1 MRIFG
6 IPLGWIMWLIYKV
19 VQNYGIALILF
30 TVLTRVC
37 LFPLSI
43 KQQKSS
49 AKMSVFQPKIAEI
62 QKKYANNQQKQQEEL
77 MKLYET
83 HGYNPMSGCLPMLIQ
98 FPILFGIIDVVYY
111 PLTHILRLDKDVI
124 TSLTDIVS
132 ANVQNVGQLELQVI
146 SAIQDPARVGWFSSI
161 DPEVISAVQNFDYT
175 LFGIDMGQIP
185 TFGWNWLVLVPVLAG
200 VTALL
205 GSIISMKMTPNAGQN
220 TNGTMKGMMYL
231 MPLMSVWIG
240 FSVPVGVGLY
250 WIFSNI
256 LSAVQTVV
264 LHFMYNPE
272 KYKAEYEQK
281 MKEEEE
287 RRRQERLERQKKRR
301 EAGLE
306 DEEEE
311 KPKKKK
317 KAAPAP
323 AVEETSEATRDP
335 KAEYMSA
342 KEINRRRLAE
352 ARRRDAEK
360 YGEEYVEV
368 TDDDL
373 K

>member
-6 IPLGWIMWLIYKV
+6 TPLGWIMWLIYEAI
-19 VQNYGIALILF
+19 QNYGIALIIF
-30 TVLTRVC
+30 TILIKAC

-49 AKMSVFQPKIAEI
+49 AKMSVFQPRINEI
-62 QKKYANNQQKQQEEL
+62 QKKYANNQQKQQEEM
-77 MKLYET
+77 MKLYEA

-111 PLTHILRLDKDVI
+111 PLKHILRLDKEII

-132 ANVQNVGQLELQVI
+132 QHVNAPGQLELQVI
-146 SAIQDPARVGWFSSI
+146 SAVQDPARVGWFSSI
-161 DPEVISAVQNFDYT
+161 DPEIISSIQNFDYT
-175 LFGIDMGQIP
+175 LFGLDMGLIP
-185 TFGWNWLVLVPVLAG
+185 TVGWNWLVLVPILSGITSLG
-200 VTALL
+200 VSLL
-205 GSIISMKMTPNAGQN
+205 SMRLTPGAKENN
-220 TNGTMKGMMYL
+220 KGMMKSMMYM
-231 MPLMSVWIG
+231 MPLMSVWIA

-250 WIFSNI
+250 WIFSNL
-256 LSAVQTVV
+256 LSGVQSVI

-281 MKEEEE
+281 MKEEDE
-287 RRRQERLERQKKRR
+287 RRRQERLERQRKRR

-306 DEEEE
+306 EEEEE

-317 KAAPAP
+317 KPVPAEEEKPAAPA
-323 AVEETSEATRDP
+323 RDP
-335 KAEYMSA
+335 HAEYMSA